1 MSRFMKLL
9 MRIKA
14 MSKDMRF
21 EEVRKVLETYG
32 YKMSS
37 PSK

>member
-1 MSRFMKLL
+1 MSRFLKLL

-21 EEVRKVLETYG
+21 DELRKAPDYHSE
-32 YKMSS
+32 K
-37 PSK
+37 